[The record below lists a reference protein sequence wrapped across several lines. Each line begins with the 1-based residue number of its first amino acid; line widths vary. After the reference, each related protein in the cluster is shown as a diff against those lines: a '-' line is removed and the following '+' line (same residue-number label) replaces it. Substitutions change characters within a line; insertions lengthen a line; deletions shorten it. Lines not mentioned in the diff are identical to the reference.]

1 MNINFLEDVM
11 DNLYLFDGL
20 FCLVMIYSIV
30 QCATKG
36 FSLSLISFM
45 KWIAALVLT
54 IYLLPKFQPWVSEY
68 IDSPFL
74 NSIGLGIMIYVIS
87 LFLMVMVGKIFSNSM
102 KWTGFGPIDKTF
114 GLFFG
119 FFKGYIISICLFTII
134 NWFYPFK
141 NWNIDVEKAYS
152 FKIVESGSKILID
165 EFPKYDDIENTK
177 DKIDKI

>member
-1 MNINFLEDVM
+1 MSDFLESIIGNINIFDILFLII
-11 DNLYLFDGL
+11 
-20 FCLVMIYSIV
+20 LVYFTL
-30 QCATKG
+30 QCFLKG

-45 KWIAALVLT
+45 KWVAALVLT
-54 IYLLPKFQPWVSEY
+54 IYLLPKFQPWVSDY

-119 FFKGYIISICLFTII
+119 FFKGYIISICLSI
-134 NWFYPFK
+134 
-141 NWNIDVEKAYS
+141 
-152 FKIVESGSKILID
+152 SG
-165 EFPKYDDIENTK
+165 
-177 DKIDKI
+177 

>member
-1 MNINFLEDVM
+1 MLETVES
-11 DNLYLFDGL
+11 LFDKFNL
-20 FCLVMIYSIV
+20 FDVCFFLILFYFVI
-30 QCATKG
+30 QCFLKG

-45 KWIAALVLT
+45 KWVAALVLT
-54 IYLLPKFQPWVSEY
+54 IYLLPKLQPWVSDY